1 MRSNLVLG
9 LPPTYIKQTDPS
21 TLNEFIGGRAY
32 RSLWGTVDSGR
43 KDITETKLY
52 PVKIT
57 VGSPEKTKIG
67 LMDTI
72 LNTITDDE
80 SIEERVRKIKE
91 DLEKKSQSGLNTFKF
106 GTAKRGNTNA
116 YISTVNALME
126 MLAYG
131 EKTRGIG
138 DYNNYFLSRDFTYL
152 NNFTEDMEF
161 PTLTILASEET
172 TITENANTEVGESLI
187 KKVVDVGRESARE
200 YNFLTGGN
208 GVSTDDITKFGNE
221 VGGLA
226 GSAIKLGADAADAIS
241 KVATNLLGEDI
252 VQALLKGNQI
262 MLPTVWKKSSFTKK
276 YTIHF
281 RLHTPYGSRKAIQR
295 NILVPL
301 MYILGFSLPIQKTA
315 SSISYPYLVRVDSEG
330 AFNIP
335 MGMVTSLSLKK
346 GVIAPLTV

>member
-1 MRSNLVLG
+1 MDSHLVLG

-21 TLNEFIGGRAY
+21 TAKGYVGGRAY

-43 KDITETKLY
+43 RKIVETKLY

-72 LNTITDDE
+72 LNTIKDDE
-80 SIEERVRKIKE
+80 SIEERIRIIKE

-106 GTAKRGNTNA
+106 GSALRNGKNA
-116 YISTVNALME
+116 YLETVNALME

-131 EKTRGIG
+131 EKVQGEEDT
-138 DYNNYFLSRDFTYL
+138 NNYFLSRDFTYL
-152 NNFTEDMEF
+152 NNFREEYDY
-161 PTLTILASEET
+161 PTITILASEET
-172 TITENANTEVGESLI
+172 TITETATSEVGESLI
-187 KKVVDVGRESARE
+187 KKVVDIGRESARE
-200 YNFLTGGN
+200 YNFLTGGQGLN
-208 GVSTDDITKFGNE
+208 LNDVNKFGDD

-226 GSAIKLGADAADAIS
+226 GSAIKLGAEAA
-241 KVATNLLGEDI
+241 ATIEKTATTILGDDV

-262 MLPTVWKKSSFTKK
+262 MLPTVWKKSAFTKK

-281 RLHTPYGSRKAIQR
+281 RLHTPYGSKKAIQR

-315 SSISYPYLVRVDSEG
+315 SSISYPYIIKVDSEG

-335 MGMVTSLSLKK
+335 MGIVTNLSLKK